1 MDRKP
6 WNQVLLL
13 TADRGNITARSSAA
27 MRARSGNWVAAGDG
41 LSAFGAALFY
51 QYRSTNNAI
60 QAGFRNASPREVVP
74 NRAAA
79 QDETLAPILSD
90 YGRNGHVVTHTK
102 SNAVP
107 II

>member
-1 MDRKP
+1 M
-6 WNQVLLL
+6 LL

-41 LSAFGAALFY
+41 LLAFGAALFY
-51 QYRSTNNAI
+51 QYRSTSNAI
-60 QAGFRNASPREVVP
+60 QAGFRNASLREVAL

-79 QDETLAPILSD
+79 QDETLAPILSA
-90 YGRNGHVVTHTK
+90 YRRNGHVATHTK
-102 SNAVP
+102 SNTGP